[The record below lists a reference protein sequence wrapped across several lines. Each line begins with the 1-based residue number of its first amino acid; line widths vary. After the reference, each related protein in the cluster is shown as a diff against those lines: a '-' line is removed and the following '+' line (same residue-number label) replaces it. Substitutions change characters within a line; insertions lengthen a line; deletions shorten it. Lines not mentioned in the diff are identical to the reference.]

1 MQKDLDLVISYND
14 LYQTIE
20 NNREQFK
27 LNQSKIKI
35 LYQKKNKEKAKIDQN
50 LKLTIQL
57 SKYKNLE
64 KNNKNSLSTN
74 HHLGTGSGIA
84 A

>member
-14 LYQTIE
+14 LYQSKE
-20 NNREQFK
+20 NSREQFK

-57 SKYKNLE
+57 SKLYVKMIWIP
-64 KNNKNSLSTN
+64 N
-74 HHLGTGSGIA
+74 H
-84 A
+84 

>member
-35 LYQKKNKEKAKIDQN
+35 LYQKKNKEKANIDQN

-57 SKYKNLE
+57 SKLCVKMIWIP
-64 KNNKNSLSTN
+64 N
-74 HHLGTGSGIA
+74 H
-84 A
+84 

>member
-20 NNREQFK
+20 NRREQFK
-27 LNQSKIKI
+27 LNQPKIKI

-57 SKYKNLE
+57 SKLCVKMIWIP
-64 KNNKNSLSTN
+64 N
-74 HHLGTGSGIA
+74 H
-84 A
+84 

>member
-57 SKYKNLE
+57 SKLCVKMIWIP
-64 KNNKNSLSTN
+64 N
-74 HHLGTGSGIA
+74 H
-84 A
+84 